1 MSEEPPLSIL
11 CFGASLVE
19 GYTSSGAAYTPY
31 SHALTR
37 LLKERFPGRAID
49 TQTDGKSGDLVT
61 GGFEGRMRDR
71 CKSNRSYSYQETSF
85 LFSLLSRPRKH
96 ARKKKS
102 P

>member
-37 LLKERFPGRAID
+37 LLKEWFPGRAID
-49 TQTDGKSGDLVT
+49 AKTDGKSGDLVT
-61 GGFEGRMRDR
+61 AGFEGRMKDR
-71 CKSNRSYSYQETSF
+71 CKSNRFYSY
-85 LFSLLSRPRKH
+85 
-96 ARKKKS
+96 
-102 P
+102 